1 MNFYDYRDRC
11 NHVVRSYKSD
21 IEVDI
26 QIMNEGIR
34 AVFFAHEMGTHAVP
48 LWTLE
53 QLPSKGETRSY
64 LFGEATAREIV
75 NGATS
80 IMRQAC
86 PKAIWHYFD
95 GSDLR
100 EVKSI
105 EAGDIVADYIDVMTA
120 AFKEKRYPY

>member
-1 MNFYDYRDRC
+1 MNHQDYRERC
-11 NHVVRSYKSD
+11 GHVVRSYKDD
-21 IEVDI
+21 IEIDI
-26 QIMNEGIR
+26 QIMNEGIC
-34 AVFFAHEMGTHAVP
+34 AVFWAYEMGTHAVP

-80 IMRQAC
+80 IIRKAC
-86 PKAIWHYFD
+86 PNSIWHYFD
-95 GSDLR
+95 GSELR
-100 EVKSI
+100 EVSHI
-105 EAGDIVADYIDVMTA
+105 EAQDIVADYIDVMTA